1 MKRLLGL
8 LLVLGMVGCGSQEVV
23 ADAVQKSTPD
33 EAVAALEKLGARIER
48 NEQGDVVRV
57 YLSGTPITAAGLVYL
72 KEMTKLENLE
82 LEGTQITD
90 AGLVHLAGMTN
101 LEALILFNTQITDA
115 GLVHLQRLTRL
126 ASLSPIHPGDRCGH
140 C

>member
-8 LLVLGMVGCGSQEVV
+8 LLVLGMVGCGSQDSAVDAPVTENNPSTSQEVA

-57 YLSGTPITAAGLVYL
+57 SP
-72 KEMTKLENLE
+72 
-82 LEGTQITD
+82 
-90 AGLVHLAGMTN
+90 
-101 LEALILFNTQITDA
+101 
-115 GLVHLQRLTRL
+115 TRGWCT
-126 ASLSPIHPGDRCGH
+126 SRK
-140 C
+140 